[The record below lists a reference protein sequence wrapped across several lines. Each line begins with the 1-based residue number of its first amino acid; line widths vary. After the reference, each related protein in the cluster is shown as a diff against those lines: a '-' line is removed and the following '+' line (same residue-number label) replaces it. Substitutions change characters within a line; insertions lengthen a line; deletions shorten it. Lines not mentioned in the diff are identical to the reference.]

1 MEINNLSIIIGTQ
14 KGGTTSLFSYLSQ
27 HPQISVS
34 KIKETNFFS
43 KDHQWTKGIEYYRD
57 LWEWDPDK
65 HLTALEAS
73 PSYTNSL
80 LAVETVIQRIKTIES
95 EFKFIYLLRNPV
107 QKIESMRRH
116 GTYQGWYSEFLKKET
131 PTSVPAEVIERARYA
146 VIVDKFVDGFS
157 LENIL
162 LLKTED
168 LRDKPSIVMENVC
181 NFLDLDSSF
190 KFSLGKVHN
199 SENSYRTDTI
209 WHLLRNSRY
218 WKPLKN
224 LAPDPLKNKV
234 RGVLAKPLL
243 NDSKTVSP
251 LTEVQKKFILDALS
265 DDLVRLESEYNLDIS
280 DWFLY

>member
-181 NFLDLDSSF
+181 NFLDLDRS
-190 KFSLGKVHN
+190 
-199 SENSYRTDTI
+199 
-209 WHLLRNSRY
+209 
-218 WKPLKN
+218 
-224 LAPDPLKNKV
+224 
-234 RGVLAKPLL
+234 
-243 NDSKTVSP
+243 
-251 LTEVQKKFILDALS
+251 
-265 DDLVRLESEYNLDIS
+265 
-280 DWFLY
+280 